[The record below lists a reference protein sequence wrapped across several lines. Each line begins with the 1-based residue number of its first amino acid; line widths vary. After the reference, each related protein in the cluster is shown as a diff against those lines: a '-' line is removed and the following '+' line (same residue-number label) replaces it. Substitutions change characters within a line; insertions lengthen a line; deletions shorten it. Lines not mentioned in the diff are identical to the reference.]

1 MVEFFNMCWEIWF
14 NMDEDIS
21 IIDKNTRNEKI
32 KRFFISNKKYLITL
46 LIIIISIVFGY
57 FAYEEIQTKKKLQLA
72 EKYNSILNKFILNN
86 SVNVKNDLIDIIYEK
101 DSTYSPLALYFIID
115 NDIETTNEEIN
126 IYFDIVIKDLSL
138 DDEVK
143 NLLIYK
149 KALFN
154 SNFETENNL
163 MKILDPLINS
173 ESVWKSH
180 ALYLMAEYFLDK
192 KQKEKAKEFFNKI
205 LSNSNSNEKIVK
217 EAKKR
222 LTEI

>member
-1 MVEFFNMCWEIWF
+1 
-14 NMDEDIS
+14 MDEDIS